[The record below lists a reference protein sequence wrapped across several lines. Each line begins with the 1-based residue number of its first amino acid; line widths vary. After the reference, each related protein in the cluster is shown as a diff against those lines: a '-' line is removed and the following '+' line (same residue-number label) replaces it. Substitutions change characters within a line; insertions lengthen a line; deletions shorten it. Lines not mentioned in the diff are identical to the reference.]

1 MRRCSASLGSMTSS
15 AGDDERAVRVAAFL
29 DAHRVMSLAT
39 CGPRGPH
46 AANVFYARDDF
57 TLIWLSS
64 PDSEHSRHLVALP
77 RVATTIAAEYHDYAD
92 IKGVQ
97 IHGDAWRIDQGA
109 ERSRARGRLE
119 QRFDFLRR
127 IEFGPPEL
135 HEAYENA
142 EFYRLEPSRIVL
154 IDNSRGFGF
163 KEVLDFDT
171 VYAERTH

>member
-1 MRRCSASLGSMTSS
+1 MMSS
-15 AGDDERAVRVAAFL
+15 AGDERAVRIAAFL

-39 CGPRGPH
+39 SGPRGPH

-57 TLIWLSS
+57 TLLWVSS
-64 PDSEHSRHLVALP
+64 PDSEHSRHLVARP
-77 RVATTIAAEYHDYAD
+77 RVAATIAADCLDYAD

-97 IHGDAWRIDQGA
+97 IHGDAWRIDQRA
-109 ERSRARGRLE
+109 ERSRARALLE
-119 QRFDFLRR
+119 LRFDFLRR
-127 IEFGPPEL
+127 IKFGSSAL

-163 KEVLDFDT
+163 KEALDFDT